1 MTLSFFHSGRGH
13 ANFERTLA
21 VYRAADVVRP
31 SKIGGKR
38 AIDPAWQRGAVAAPL
53 SLIALASAR
62 FLWSVLL
69 NMFRSLQPVS
79 IALFVIIAAF
89 VAGFVAFSE
98 HVTTLQPPVL
108 DKPADGIVVLTG
120 GQSRI
125 STALGLLRDKQGQ
138 RLLIS
143 GVHPSTNK
151 KALQRINQAD
161 QSLFDCCI
169 DLDRSALNTVGN
181 ATESERWIEANGY
194 RSVIVV
200 TNGYHIPR
208 SILEM
213 STRMKDVKFI
223 PYPVVNGDKRPH
235 GWIGNGDELRIL
247 LVEYVKYLGA
257 YARAGLSNL
266 LGIDVESLS
275 F

>member
-1 MTLSFFHSGRGH
+1 MTLSSLYSGRGH
-13 ANFERTLA
+13 ANFERALA
-21 VYRAADVVRP
+21 AYRSSGIQRAQKPTVIRRSDVASWR
-31 SKIGGKR
+31 S
-38 AIDPAWQRGAVAAPL
+38 AVAAPL
-53 SLIALASAR
+53 SLIVLASAKI
-62 FLWSVLL
+62 LWSVLHI
-69 NMFRSLQPVS
+69 MFRRLQPVS
-79 IALFVIIAAF
+79 IALFLVMAAF
-89 VAGFVAFSE
+89 VAGFVMFSE
-98 HVTTLQPPVL
+98 HVTTMQPPTI

-120 GQSRI
+120 GHARI
-125 STALGLLRDKQGQ
+125 RTALDLLREKKGQ

-143 GVHPSTNK
+143 GVHAATNK
-151 KALQRINQAD
+151 QDLKRINQDD
-161 QSLFDCCI
+161 QHLFDCCI
-169 DLDRSALNTVGN
+169 DLDRSALNTLGN
-181 ATESERWIEANGY
+181 ATESERWIRAHGY

-213 STRMKDVKFI
+213 SNRMKDVEFI
-223 PYPVVNGDKRPH
+223 PYPVVNGDKRPQ
-235 GWIGNGDELRIL
+235 GWIGYGDELRIL